1 MVTAP
6 QIINLFLHLTIQTR
20 HPDKNDFQVLRLQKR
35 ILKPCSEIIMGEEL
49 EKLKV
54 TVCDVSLEPRLG
66 IKDIEL
72 HVLKLNS
79 KETGSSCIGQ
89 NKLQKQLTGIGE
101 DKNYYLILS
110 CAGLLPGGCR

>member
-1 MVTAP
+1 
-6 QIINLFLHLTIQTR
+6 
-20 HPDKNDFQVLRLQKR
+20 
-35 ILKPCSEIIMGEEL
+35 MGEEL

-54 TVCDVSLEPRLG
+54 TVCDVSLDPRLG
-66 IKDIEL
+66 IKGIEL

-79 KETGSSCIGQ
+79 SKETGKSCIGQ
-89 NKLQKQLTGIGE
+89 NKLQKQVTGIGE